1 LLLSRG
7 VRPHGR
13 KPNEFEQWTAMTYWP
28 SAMQQ
33 YKYLGVWQEFE
44 IEFEIQ
50 IVEGVQGGR
59 GFKIERIFVVS
70 IIIVGLI
77 LIFCC
82 RGAGMK

>member
-1 LLLSRG
+1 
-7 VRPHGR
+7 
-13 KPNEFEQWTAMTYWP
+13 
-28 SAMQQ
+28 MQQ

-77 LIFCC
+77 LIFGC